1 MTTFRTRAAKTVAI
15 AATAVGAITLSA
27 CGGDTSAAEGSVMKV
42 GITQGVPGDL
52 MAVVAENEGFF
63 DKRGVN
69 VELMPPS
76 LTTAQSAAV
85 ISNDLTVGTMVPGT
99 LWPAIDKG
107 ACVKALGSTLG
118 NTLEVIAQPGTEIKG
133 DPTDPDTTMKS
144 LKGKTIGVTS
154 RGSGMELWIT
164 ALLNEAGMDPAK
176 DVTFVA
182 VGAPATAIQAFKAKQ
197 VDAMYYGPTMEEQ
210 LPPTDVVRVTD
221 IVGRDGNALS
231 PLVQGYPS
239 ASCSTIEQR
248 PNDVLNYCKAM
259 WDAYDF
265 SQDPQNAATM
275 AKWLGGLVGVTPEA
289 APALWESIKDVY
301 VPFSITEESWKAQAP
316 LAGSPAPEAPNFADT
331 VYEPCAGGDPR

>member
-1 MTTFRTRAAKTVAI
+1 MTTFRTRAARTVAI

-107 ACVKALGSTLG
+107 ACAKALGSTLG

-133 DPTDPDTTMKS
+133 DPTDPNTTMKS

-164 ALLNEAGMDPAK
+164 ELLNEAGMDPAK

-182 VGAPATAIQAFKAKQ
+182 VGAPATAVQAFKAKQ

-210 LPPTDVVRVTD
+210 LPPSDVVRVTD

-265 SQDPQNAATM
+265 SQDAQNAATM

-289 APALWESIKDVY
+289 APALWESIKGVY

-316 LAGSPAPEAPNFADT
+316 LAGSPAPQAPNFADA
-331 VYEPCAGGDPR
+331 VYAPCAGGDPR

>member
-1 MTTFRTRAAKTVAI
+1 MSTFRTRAAKTVAI
-15 AATAVGAITLSA
+15 AATAVGAITLGA
-27 CGGDTSAAEGSVMKV
+27 CGGNTSAADGSVMKV
-42 GITQGVPGDL
+42 GVTQGVPGDL
-52 MAVVAENEGFF
+52 IAVVAENEGFF

-99 LWPAIDKG
+99 LWPAVDKG

-118 NTLEVIAQPGTEIKG
+118 NTLDVIAQPGTEIKG

-144 LKGKTIGVTS
+144 LQGKTIGVTS

-164 ALLNEAGMDPAK
+164 ELLNEAGLDPAK

-182 VGAPATAIQAFKAKQ
+182 VGAPATAIQAFNAKQ

-210 LPPTDVVRVTD
+210 LPPSKVTRVTD

-239 ASCSTIEQR
+239 ASCDTIEQR

-259 WDAYDF
+259 WDAYDY
-265 SQDPQNAATM
+265 SRDPQNAATM
-275 AKWLGGLVGVTPEA
+275 AKWLGELVGVSPEG

-301 VPFSITEESWKAQAP
+301 LPFTITEDSWAAQAP
-316 LAGSPAPEAPNFADT
+316 LAGSPAPQVPDFADT
-331 VYEPCAGGDPR
+331 VHAPCAGGDPR